1 MHLRHLLIRL
11 LLLAVCF
18 NTAIGKSAHEVW
30 HLEQATAAVTAPS
43 APLADGS
50 ADPTEQGSEADGVCA
65 WCLAHAGLG
74 LLPAQLAVVQAS
86 AWQNDRPQPW
96 APETFVPNPG
106 RWPFAARDPPA
117 V

>member
-1 MHLRHLLIRL
+1 MRLRHLLIRL

-18 NTAIGKSAHEVW
+18 NTAIGKSAHEAW
-30 HLEQATAAVTAPS
+30 HLEQTTAAVTALTAS
-43 APLADGS
+43 AAQPADAG
-50 ADPTEQGSEADGVCA
+50 EQGVEANGVCA

-74 LLPAQLAVVQAS
+74 FVPALLAAVHGP
-86 AWQNDRPQPW
+86 AWQTGLLQPQG
-96 APETFVPNPG
+96 PETFIAGPG

>member
-43 APLADGS
+43 AEPADD
-50 ADPTEQGSEADGVCA
+50 AAASEAQGVCA

-74 LLPAQLAVVQAS
+74 FVPAPLAAVHGL
-86 AWQNDRPQPW
+86 AWQTGALHPQG
-96 APETFVPNPG
+96 PETFVPNPG
-106 RWPFAARDPPA
+106 RWRFAARDPPA
-117 V
+117 A